1 MADKGRISWDIKQ
14 ISRIKTWQLFVVL
27 ILLVVV
33 AATFLRLNNIGMEQ
47 RRDAVHAA
55 DKAGNSAQ
63 IISALSNLQ
72 QYVSAHMNTDLGN
85 GVFLNYSYS
94 RAYEALNKQSATSE
108 DPNGNVYEK
117 ASSYCDPQFPYYTWA
132 YQQCIVQQLQKYP
145 GSNTLSTSQ
154 TSLSTALY
162 THNYASPLW
171 SPDFAGFSVL
181 ACLVLALII
190 LARLI
195 TLTVLRIM
203 LRVKYRSI

>member
-1 MADKGRISWDIKQ
+1 VADKGRISWDIKQ
-14 ISRIKTWQLFVVL
+14 LSRIKTWQLFVIL
-27 ILLVVV
+27 ILLCFV
-33 AATFLRLNNIGMEQ
+33 AATFLRLNNIGMNQ

-55 DKAGNSAQ
+55 DKAGNTVQ

-94 RAYEALNKQSATSE
+94 RAYESLNKQAATSE
-108 DPNGNVYEK
+108 DPNGNIYEK
-117 ASSYCDPQFPYYTWA
+117 ASAYCDPQFPYYTWA

-145 GSNTLSTSQ
+145 GSNTLANPDTTLPPS
-154 TSLSTALY
+154 LY

-181 ACLVLALII
+181 ACFIVAFII
-190 LARLI
+190 VARVI
-195 TLTVLRIM
+195 TLAILRVLLRI
-203 LRVKYRSI
+203 RYRSI